1 MRADDLAVLLIQ
13 RKDEPFKGLWAI
25 PGGYVNENEPLDR
38 AAARELGEET
48 GLTGTR
54 LEQIGAFGDP
64 GRDPR
69 GHTITVAWV
78 TFLVAEAAITAGD
91 DAAAAEWHAFRTL
104 ALDVTP
110 SSRSLPPPAYRR
122 DSTPRRTSVRPGAIS
137 IKLAFDHAKIIRA
150 AYKRLC
156 QHLDDPL

>member
-1 MRADDLAVLLIQ
+1 MGCA
-13 RKDEPFKGLWAI
+13 
-25 PGGYVNENEPLDR
+25 
-38 AAARELGEET
+38 EET
-48 GLTGTR
+48 GLTVTA
-54 LEQIGAFGDP
+54 LEQLDAFGDP

-110 SSRSLPPPAYRR
+110 SSRSIPPPSYRR
-122 DSTPRRTSVRPGAIS
+122 DNTPRRTSTRPAASS
-137 IKLAFDHAKIIRA
+137 IKLAFDHAKII
-150 AYKRLC
+150 
-156 QHLDDPL
+156 